1 MILILKQAIEKMK
14 INRLIRIVYFTEN
27 GKKVAKRLKESFL
40 DYLFEEKDDNTDLL
54 DFVGEAFKYHLPMVF
69 VGATGIAV
77 RTIAP
82 FVSDKLSDS
91 PVIVIDE
98 LGINVIPILSGHF
111 GMANDLA
118 KEFSKGLDA
127 NCVIT
132 TATDINNVF
141 SVDSFAVKE
150 GYRIVDKNQIKVISS
165 KALMKEKIAVETK
178 EDGVYF
184 DDRLMLIPKE
194 LVIGMGC
201 KKDKDFSDLLDFLLE
216 DYSEKELRDNLY
228 AICSIDVKAKEKGL
242 LKLAAY
248 LGAKFITFSAEE
260 LNDCKGQFEESD
272 FVKAKVG
279 VGNVSER
286 AVACLGA
293 TILKSKEARDGM
305 TKTIGKRSVGTVEWQ
320 EKFSL

>member
-1 MILILKQAIEKMK
+1 MK
-14 INRLIRIVYFTEN
+14 INRLIRIVYFTDN
-27 GKKVAKRLKESFL
+27 GKQVCNKLKSSL
-40 DYLFEEKDDNTDLL
+40 IDYLFEERDAGTSIS
-54 DFVGEAFKYHLPMVF
+54 DFTEDSFKYHLPMVF

-82 FVSDKLSDS
+82 FIVNKLSDS

-98 LGINVIPILSGHF
+98 LGLNVIPILSGHF
-111 GMANDLA
+111 GMANSLA
-118 KEFSKGLDA
+118 KEAAEVLKA

-150 GYRIVDKNQIKVISS
+150 GYRIVDKNQIKVISA
-165 KALMKEKIAVETK
+165 KALRNEKISIENK
-178 EDGVYF
+178 SDGVYF
-184 DDRLMLIPKE
+184 DDKLMLIPKE

-201 KKDKDFSDLLDFLLE
+201 KKDKAFEELLDFLLE
-216 DYSEKELRDNLY
+216 SYSEKELRDNLY

-248 LGAKFITFSAEE
+248 LGTKLITFSADE
-260 LNDCKGQFEESD
+260 LNNCKGDFEESD
-272 FVKAKVG
+272 FVRNKVG

-286 AVACLGA
+286 SVVCQGA
-293 TILKSKEARDGM
+293 TIIKSKEARDGM
-305 TKTIGKRSVGTVEWQ
+305 TKAIGKRSVETVEWQ
-320 EKFSL
+320 EKFLL